1 MAVSHGNDLTY
12 YNLPGIERM
21 LNSCERGV
29 LAPPGGIVALLVQVH
44 DVVKDVFLL
53 SLPR

>member
-12 YNLPGIERM
+12 YKVQSILCVV
-21 LNSCERGV
+21 NSCERGV